1 MSNIF
6 VGHYYITKKM
16 QCLLVIL
23 PEKKTVIF
31 EVDLNYIPELNI
43 VSTNAIQIGG
53 FTSYIKRTL

>member
-6 VGHYYITKKM
+6 VGHYYITKM
-16 QCLLVIL
+16 RCLLVIL

-53 FTSYIKRTL
+53 FTSYIKLTL